1 LQRSDA
7 DRQPGGRRVFGTGDG
22 VHVAQRRAELGA
34 AEFVA
39 ERVRQ
44 RRSEPVG

>member
-22 VHVAQRRAELGA
+22 VPVAQRRAKLSA

-39 ERVRQ
+39 QCVHQ